1 MVVLRRDENV
11 GIERTNLRSP
21 RFSMRVTVLPHRR
34 RRRFVEK
41 REVEILDVHEFELG
55 VAALFRDFVDP
66 FRDGFTVSIRA
77 CASENDCDLYHDI
90 CPELVVRSFVNYATS

>member
-21 RFSMRVTVLPHRR
+21 CFSMRVTVLPHRR

-41 REVEILDVHEFELG
+41 RQGEILDFYEFAPSG
-55 VAALFRDFVDP
+55 AASFRDFVDP

-77 CASENDCDLYHDI
+77 RASENDCDLYHDI
-90 CPELVVRSFVNYATS
+90 CPELVVRS